1 MADYKNIIFGTDFS
15 THAAEAFEEATYM
28 GRITGATVHVIH
40 IVPGSTA
47 TQAGESVDEEKAR
60 GKTRLAEQY
69 PVEGGVYDVLHGHEA
84 DQIIKYADQLE
95 NPCIVIGARGIGI
108 IVGLFGGGSICDK
121 VVANA
126 KCPVLVV
133 PGG

>member
-1 MADYKNIIFGTDFS
+1 MADYKNIVFGTDFS
-15 THAAEAFEEATYM
+15 EGANRAFEEAKYM
-28 GRITGATVHVIH
+28 GQITGGTVHVIH

-47 TQAGESVDEEKAR
+47 SQAGESAEAEKTR
-60 GKTRLAEQY
+60 GQGRLAEEY
-69 PVEGGVYDVLHGHEA
+69 PVEGAVYDVLPGHEA
-84 DQIIKYADQLE
+84 DQLIKYAEGLE
-95 NPCIVIGARGIGI
+95 SPCIVVGARGVGL

-133 PGG
+133 PMK